1 MDELLETLVL
11 TDVDTLELE
20 VLELSEVDVEV
31 LMLLRR

>member
-11 TDVDTLELE
+11 TDVDTLELK

-31 LMLLRR
+31 LMLL